1 MKRDYDNEIY
11 NLYNNYIDRLFIN
24 KKSFLENNE
33 AIIFTET
40 NIKEC
45 IKCFIDEPVDSKKTF
60 NEKLKE
66 QFKGASEGAQK
77 LFAHAIWLWG
87 FSVNGSR
94 NCDLVFIEK
103 RNCRPEHGF
112 GNCGQYHLSDKYK
125 EICFVIR
132 LFKAIFDKCESK
144 AKDEIKD
151 FIEGVCL
158 SYKYEK
164 AYEKYEY
171 YKDLDVVKEQNGKRP
186 MADIL
191 LYLSNPEKYEP
202 IVSTTHKNAIVNC
215 FYDLIKDDK
224 PVPDMVDEQIR
235 KIREKI
241 GEIKGDKNFSFYDPD
256 LRTLWDVG
264 YSEDDEDRLG
274 ALSFKKNIV
283 LYGPPGTSKTHSA
296 KQLARTLIAKKL
308 IETGNMKIEDM
319 IDSSNRKADEY
330 IRIYIRI
337 LQLHTNYTYD
347 SFIIGQTIKNNE
359 IVPVEGYFLSLCKE
373 ASEDK
378 DNIYVLI
385 LDEIN
390 RVDLARLFGEAFS
403 AIENRNEAI
412 DLPFKDKDGNQYTLT
427 VPDNIFIIGTMN
439 EIDFSLERI
448 DFALRRRFLW
458 FEHSYSSETLNDMLN
473 DMLEGKLDK
482 YFSDSDEEIQKFIEN
497 SNNVNDIISETPE
510 LGSQYKIGHVFF
522 AEIVKFLNQIYN
534 NPAYKGKQ
542 RKTKNEEAKKA
553 LWKYSIMPMIDSYLD
568 NISVER
574 HKEIIDEI
582 HGAYNG

>member
-1 MKRDYDNEIY
+1 MYRKCDKEIY
-11 NLYNNYIDRLFIN
+11 ELYDGYIDELFIN
-24 KKSFLENNE
+24 KKNFLENNE
-33 AIIFTET
+33 AIIFTEA

-45 IKCFIDEPVDSKKTF
+45 IKRFIDKPVDSKKTF

-66 QFKGASEGAQK
+66 QFEEASEGAQK

-94 NCDLVFIEK
+94 NCDLVFIEGEETV
-103 RNCRPEHGF
+103 RPQHGF
-112 GNCGQYHLSDKYK
+112 GNCGLYHLSDKYN

-132 LFKAIFDKCESK
+132 LFKAVFAKCEGK
-144 AKDEIKD
+144 TKDEIKD

-164 AYEKYEY
+164 AYKEYEY
-171 YKDLDVVKEQNGKRP
+171 YKELDVVKKQNGKQNGKRP

-191 LYLSNPEKYEP
+191 LYLSKPEIYEP

-215 FYDLIKDDK
+215 FYDLIKDDES
-224 PVPDMVDEQIR
+224 VPDMVDEQIG

-241 GEIKGDKNFSFYDPD
+241 GKIKRNENFSFYDPD

-264 YSEDDEDRLG
+264 YSEDNEDRLG

-308 IETGNMKIEDM
+308 IETGNMTIEDM
-319 IDSSNRKADEY
+319 IASSNQKAD
-330 IRIYIRI
+330 RYIRI

-542 RKTKNEEAKKA
+542 KTKKLKKP
-553 LWKYSIMPMIDSYLD
+553 YG
-568 NISVER
+568 NILLCL
-574 HKEIIDEI
+574 
-582 HGAYNG
+582 

>member
-1 MKRDYDNEIY
+1 MYRKNDEKIY
-11 NLYNNYIDRLFIN
+11 ELYGGYIDRLFIAQKN
-24 KKSFLENNE
+24 FLENNE
-33 AIIFTET
+33 DDIFTEE
-40 NIKEC
+40 NINEC
-45 IKCFIDEPVDSKKTF
+45 IECFIANSVDSKKTF

-66 QFKGASEGAQK
+66 QFKGASVGAQK

-103 RNCRPEHGF
+103 RNCRPKQGF
-112 GNCGQYHLSDKYK
+112 GNCGLYHLSDKYN

-132 LFKAIFDKCESK
+132 LFKAVFAKCEGK
-144 AKDEIKD
+144 TKDKIKD
-151 FIEGVCL
+151 LIEGVCL
-158 SYKYEK
+158 SYKYKE
-164 AYEKYEY
+164 AYEEYEY

-224 PVPDMVDEQIR
+224 PVPDMADEQIG

-241 GEIKGDKNFSFYDPD
+241 GEIKGDKNFSFYDPG
-256 LRTLWDVG
+256 LRRLWDAG

-296 KQLARTLIAKKL
+296 KQLARTLIAKNL

-319 IDSSNRKADEY
+319 IDSSNREADK
-330 IRIYIRI
+330 YIRI

-473 DMLEGKLDK
+473 DMLEGKHDD
-482 YFSDSDEEIQKFIEN
+482 YFSDEEIQKFIVN

-534 NPAYKGKQ
+534 NPANKGKQ
-542 RKTKNEEAKKA
+542 KKTKNEEAKKA

>member
-1 MKRDYDNEIY
+1 MKRDCGKEIY
-11 NLYNNYIDRLFIN
+11 ELYDGYIDQLFIN
-24 KKSFLENNE
+24 RKNFLENNE
-33 AIIFTET
+33 DFIFTEE
-40 NIKEC
+40 NINEC
-45 IKCFIDEPVDSKKTF
+45 IKYFIDKPVDSKKTF
-60 NEKLKE
+60 NEKLKD
-66 QFKGASEGAQK
+66 QFEEVSEEAKK

-94 NCDLVFIEK
+94 NCDLVFIEGEGTV
-103 RNCRPEHGF
+103 RPKHGF
-112 GNCGQYHLSDKYK
+112 GNCGQYHLSDKYN

-132 LFKAIFDKCESK
+132 LFKAVFAKCEGESK
-144 AKDEIKD
+144 EEIKD

-164 AYEKYEY
+164 AYEKYEW
-171 YKDLDVVKEQNGKRP
+171 YKDLDVVKKQNGKRP

-191 LYLSNPEKYEP
+191 LYLSKPEDYEP

-215 FYDLIKDDK
+215 FYDLIKDDQ
-224 PVPDMVDEQIR
+224 PVPDMVDEQIG

-241 GEIKGDKNFSFYDPD
+241 GEIKEDKNFSFYDFG
-256 LRTLWDVG
+256 LRRLWDAG
-264 YSEDDEDRLG
+264 YREDDEDRLG

-308 IETGNMKIEDM
+308 IATSNMKIKDM
-319 IDSSNRKADEY
+319 IDPSNREADE
-330 IRIYIRI
+330 YIRI

-373 ASEDK
+373 ALEDK
-378 DNIYVLI
+378 GNIYVLI

-412 DLPFKDKDGNQYTLT
+412 DLPFKDKDGKQYTLT

-458 FEHSYSSETLNDMLN
+458 FEHSYSSETLNDML
-473 DMLEGKLDK
+473 EGKLDK
-482 YFSDSDEEIQKFIEN
+482 YFFNDEEIQKFIEN

-522 AEIVKFLNQIYN
+522 AEIVKFLDQIYN
-534 NPAYKGKQ
+534 NPANKGKQ
-542 RKTKNEEAKKA
+542 KKTKKEEAKKA

-574 HKEIIDEI
+574 HKEIIDKI

>member
-1 MKRDYDNEIY
+1 MKRDCDKEIY
-11 NLYNNYIDRLFIN
+11 ELYDNYIDKLFIN

-33 AIIFTET
+33 AIIFKEE
-40 NIKEC
+40 NINEC
-45 IKCFIDEPVDSKKTF
+45 IEYFIDKPVDSKKTF
-60 NEKLKE
+60 NEKLKD
-66 QFKGASEGAQK
+66 QFEEVSEEAKK

-94 NCDLVFIEK
+94 NCDLVFIEGEK
-103 RNCRPEHGF
+103 TVRPEHGF
-112 GNCGQYHLSDKYK
+112 GNCGQYHLSDKYN

-132 LFKAIFDKCESK
+132 LFKAVFAKCKGKSK
-144 AKDEIKD
+144 EEIKD

-158 SYKYEK
+158 SYKYGK
-164 AYEKYEY
+164 TYENYKNYE
-171 YKDLDVVKEQNGKRP
+171 DLDVVKKQNGKRP
-186 MADIL
+186 MTDIL
-191 LYLSNPEKYEP
+191 LYLSKPENYEP

-224 PVPDMVDEQIR
+224 PVPDMVDEQIG

-241 GEIKGDKNFSFYDPD
+241 GEIKRKENFSFYDFD
-256 LRTLWDVG
+256 LRRLWDAG

-308 IETGNMKIEDM
+308 IATSDMKIKDM
-319 IDSSNRKADEY
+319 IDSSNREADE
-330 IRIYIRI
+330 YIRI

-458 FEHSYSSETLNDMLN
+458 FEHSYSSETLNDML
-473 DMLEGKLDK
+473 EGKLDE
-482 YFSDSDEEIQKFIEN
+482 YFNDEEIQKFIEN

-510 LGSQYKIGHVFF
+510 LGSKYKIGHVFF
-522 AEIVKFLNQIYN
+522 AEIVKFFDQINN
-534 NPAYKGKQ
+534 NPANKGKQ
-542 RKTKNEEAKKA
+542 KKTKKEEAKKA

-574 HKEIIDEI
+574 HKEIIDKI